1 MTFLKI
7 CLILLIKEVVTIA
20 TFQER
25 LEEALILR
33 QKTAADLSRETG
45 ISDGAISQYRKGA
58 YKATQRNLEKIA
70 DALHVSIP
78 WLMGISDD
86 LSGSNRSDFDIF
98 SIPGVSPMPE
108 TRKIPLLGTIA
119 CGTPILAA
127 ENLDG
132 EVDIPKSIHAD
143 FALICRGDSMIGAR
157 IHDGDVVYIRQQPT
171 VENGEIAA
179 VLIGDEATLKRV
191 YIYPDQLVLNAEN
204 PIYAPMIYAGDNR
217 DAILILGKAVGFTSA
232 EI

>member
-1 MTFLKI
+1 MTLGDI
-7 CLILLIKEVVTIA
+7 
-20 TFQER
+20 
-25 LEEALILR
+25 
-33 QKTAADLSRETG
+33 
-45 ISDGAISQYRKGA
+45 ISQYRREHGLSMDKFAELSGISKG
-58 YKATQRNLEKIA
+58 YISMLEKNRTQRGGEPTPSIETYRNVA
-70 DALHVSIP
+70 RAVGVDTDALIRMVD
-78 WLMGISDD
+78 GKIS
-86 LSGSNRSDFDIF
+86 LSNTDFDVC

-108 TRKIPLLGTIA
+108 TRKIPLLGAIA

-179 VLIGDEATLKRV
+179 VLIDDEATLKRV

-217 DAILILGKAVGFTSA
+217 DAIRIIGKAIGFTSA
-232 EI
+232 KI

>member
-1 MTFLKI
+1 MQDFAVLSG
-7 CLILLIKEVVTIA
+7 
-20 TFQER
+20 
-25 LEEALILR
+25 
-33 QKTAADLSRETG
+33 LSRAYISILERNSNPSTG
-45 ISDGAISQYRKGA
+45 RPPIPSLNTIKTVASSIGVDVNQLIAALDADQPVS
-58 YKATQRNLEKIA
+58 IA
-70 DALHVSIP
+70 D
-78 WLMGISDD
+78 
-86 LSGSNRSDFDIF
+86 DFDVF
-98 SIPGVSPMPE
+98 SIPGISPMPE
-108 TRKIPLLGTIA
+108 TRKIPLLGAIA

-179 VLIGDEATLKRV
+179 VLIDDEATLKRV

-217 DAILILGKAVGFTSA
+217 DAIRILGKAVGFTSA